1 MELVVRL
8 HRHMRKSKSP
18 YHVGYAFNANC
29 WTEIPESMRIL
40 YRQRDRWRRGLL
52 EILLF
57 HKSMI
62 ANPRYGPV
70 GSLGIPYFI
79 IFEII
84 GPFFELLGLVI
95 FAATAALG
103 LLNTPL
109 VLLLLV
115 SVVLLGI
122 IISLASLV
130 IAENGI
136 VYFRAGET
144 LLLLVFAVIE
154 NFGFRQIMS
163 SIRVFSYVSFL
174 FKEKG
179 WGTMVRTG
187 FSLDRG
193 RTSG

>member
-8 HRHMRKSKSP
+8 HKHMRTMKKP
-18 YHVGYAFNANC
+18 YHVGYAYNANC

-40 YRQRDRWRRGLL
+40 YRQRDRWHRGLL
-52 EILLF
+52 EIFLF
-57 HKSMI
+57 HKRMI
-62 ANPRYGPV
+62 ANPRYGPA
-70 GSLGIPYFI
+70 GSLSIPYFI
-79 IFEII
+79 IFEIV

-95 FAATAALG
+95 FAATAVLG
-103 LLNTPL
+103 LLNPQL

-115 SVVLLGI
+115 SVILLGI

-130 IAENGI
+130 ISENGI
-136 VYFRAGET
+136 VYFSAGET
-144 LLLLVFAVIE
+144 LVLILFAVFE

-193 RTSG
+193 TGSG